1 MLPRSA
7 NSASPP
13 ASASACSTPM
23 VLRSGNAPGCP
34 TMPVTYT
41 RGPFTSCTITVT
53 CGSRTS
59 VASCF
64 CTLVSSS
71 CGVRPS
77 AFTSPSNGSV
87 ILPSGLMGTVRE
99 RSGSFQTETSTTSSR
114 LSRNSVMCL
123 TSSSCTAA
131 ACEQP
136 TATAAIAIQ
145 IPTLLDMLPP
155 PPPRGR
161 DRGAPGARAMP
172 APSQLASGAP
182 SAPFAVSGPARRAGA
197 PPPSRRRQWRRV
209 PRSGTRVL
217 TRASAACS
225 RRALAHFSLDA
236 GPRGTVARESKGTHG
251 DVPDD
256 RGSSHRIRLRRLR
269 AAPDDDRRAAG
280 GAAPAALHGDHVPD
294 RGEVVLGADA
304 EEDAARG
311 GAARGAA
318 RGLRGNPALFG

>member
-87 ILPSGLMGTVRE
+87 ILPSGRMGTVRE
-99 RSGSFQTETSTTSSR
+99 SSGSFQTETSTTSSR
-114 LSRNSVMCL
+114 LRRNSVMCL

-155 PPPRGR
+155 PAPARGRHRAAPEHAPCQRQAASRPVLPPLRLQSPDQPGGRAPLRPRGEGSGAGFR
-161 DRGAPGARAMP
+161 DRERAFSPAHLRPALARP
-172 APSQLASGAP
+172 WLAFRLIEIRSG
-182 SAPFAVSGPARRAGA
+182 
-197 PPPSRRRQWRRV
+197 RRRRERV
-209 PRSGTRVL
+209 
-217 TRASAACS
+217 
-225 RRALAHFSLDA
+225 
-236 GPRGTVARESKGTHG
+236 KGLG

-256 RGSSHRIRLRRLR
+256 RNGSHGVRRR
-269 AAPDDDRRAAG
+269 RVRTPPDDDRRTARGAPLAALHGDAVPDRGEGVLGPAGEEDRAGGNAAG
-280 GAAPAALHGDHVPD
+280 GAARGLSQVDHV
-294 RGEVVLGADA
+294 
-304 EEDAARG
+304 
-311 GAARGAA
+311 
-318 RGLRGNPALFG
+318 